1 MDFEALRCFVRIAEG
16 QSISAAAKLHGLPKS
31 TLSLKLR
38 QLEADVGSE
47 LFGRDGRALRL
58 TDAGEELLRH
68 AHAIL
73 AACESA
79 RSAVAEVRE
88 EIAGTLRVGFSGEFG
103 TAFNAQMLY
112 AFRRRHPKVKLD
124 LVFFSA
130 STLFDLDRLQAIDAI
145 VAWDAVGAG
154 GHDSVRLSS
163 TRFGLFASPAYLAEA
178 GVPEAP
184 ADLRRHRGVLY
195 RTATGLQ
202 SWRLCRADETVD
214 VLPADDLVAN
224 EYWTVKYFAV
234 GGDGIAYLPRFFTR
248 MECARGHLVPVLPDW
263 LSEERFV
270 HLYFPRG
277 QDSSRKSAAFRD
289 FCADYFRPEFAF
301 DGPEY
306 YFEALS
312 GPHAPEP
319 ATTGPER
326 RVA

>member
-38 QLEADVGSE
+38 QLEADVGSD
-47 LFGRDGRALRL
+47 LFGRDGRSLRL
-58 TDAGEELLRH
+58 TDAGEELLHH

-124 LVFFSA
+124 LVFFPA

-154 GHDSVRLSS
+154 GHDSLRLSS
-163 TRFGLFASPAYLAEA
+163 TRFGLFASPAYLADA
-178 GVPEAP
+178 PPLTAP

-195 RTATGLQ
+195 RAATGLQ
-202 SWRLCRADETVD
+202 AWRLCHDEEIVD
-214 VLPADDLVAN
+214 ILPPDDLVAN

-248 MECARGHLVPVLPDW
+248 MECERGLLAPVLPDW
-263 LSEERFV
+263 VSDERFV

-277 QDSSRKSAAFRD
+277 QASSRKTAAFRD
-289 FCADYFRPEFAF
+289 FCADYFRPEFVF
-301 DGPEY
+301 EGPEY
-306 YFEALS
+306 YFEAVRK
-312 GPHAPEP
+312 
-319 ATTGPER
+319 PER
-326 RVA
+326 RLA